1 MRSSVLRLALSLAAC
16 ALAAAGCAT
25 ASDSGGGGEV
35 GTVVIPLQQTG
46 VDGALYHLS
55 AQFQVDGPAGTQVL
69 DATSGDPSV
78 TVILPPGLNAITLLD
93 GWTLERSLDG
103 GESFT
108 PVSAVL
114 GTVNPSAIRV
124 LANFSDT
131 LVFQF
136 IVRQATGSLTISFGV
151 TLHPRELAGGM
162 IITSGTGDF
171 APYATVRP
179 DFAFYHDAFVE
190 RLTLPDGTK
199 RLQLSS
205 RAFAGEFF
213 NDTVGLLTGT
223 IGPAYTGGFTQYH
236 FDAKPDGTQ
245 EIAGEIDGAN
255 TPFPVMTFGPFTLV
269 FTRLPLDPDGFP
281 TDVFINEP
289 NVPFTLEAFFASGD
303 ATLTGTLRFRNV
315 PVTN

>member
-25 ASDSGGGGEV
+25 ASDSDTDGEV

-55 AQFQVDGPAGTQVL
+55 AQFQIDGPSGTQIV
-69 DATSGDPSV
+69 DATGGDPSV
-78 TVILPPGLNAITLLD
+78 TLILPPGLNAVTLLD
-93 GWTLERSLDG
+93 GWTLERSVDG
-103 GESFT
+103 GASFT

-114 GTVNPSAIRV
+114 GTQNPNAVRI
-124 LANFSDT
+124 LANFSST

-136 IVRQATGSLTISFGV
+136 IVRQAVGSVTIRFGV

-171 APYATVRP
+171 APYTNARP
-179 DFAFYHDAFVE
+179 DYAFYHDAFVE
-190 RLTLPDGTK
+190 RLTLPDGTR

-205 RAFAGEFF
+205 GAFAGEFF

-223 IGPAYTGGFTQYH
+223 IGPSYTGGFAQYH

-245 EIAGEIDGAN
+245 EIAGEIDGNN
-255 TPFPVMTFGPFTLV
+255 TPFPVMTFGPFTLQ
-269 FTRLPLDPDGFP
+269 FTVLPLDPDGFP
-281 TDVFINEP
+281 TDIFFNEP
-289 NVPFTLEAFFASGD
+289 NVPFTMQTFFATGD

-315 PVTN
+315 PVSN